1 MQDTARVKWILL
13 FILEGRIVISRRWK
27 SAAAVA
33 AFWASGAAQAE
44 TLRNT
49 DVVALLEA
57 GLGEEAV
64 IAKIETT
71 ESDFDTDTQ
80 TLLALRSQGVP
91 SSVIAAMVKG
101 ESASIKF
108 NDTSA
113 DPKVP
118 HSPGFYMLDETSD
131 QPQML
136 KIDPTAST
144 QTKTGGILGY
154 ALSGGIATASV
165 KAVIPNATAKRQTTK
180 SRPVFYV
187 FFDPPGPAQSAV
199 FSTGFGNGIQSP
211 NEFSLI
217 DLVEKKGRRE
227 ARVGSLN
234 IAGAKTGVLDK
245 DQVPFT
251 YEQISPYVY
260 KITPDAPLEPGEYGF
275 LFALV
280 GGAGPGLSGGVAG
293 ARIFDFSVK

>member
-1 MQDTARVKWILL
+1 MLISHKWKL
-13 FILEGRIVISRRWK
+13 F
-27 SAAAVA
+27 AAAA
-33 AFWASGAAQAE
+33 ALCVSGTAQAE
-44 TLRNT
+44 TLRNA

-71 ESDFDTDTQ
+71 ESDFQTDTQ

-91 SSVIAAMVKG
+91 SAVIAAMVKG
-101 ESASIKF
+101 ENATIKF
-108 NDTSA
+108 DDSSS
-113 DPKVP
+113 DPSVP
-118 HSPGFYMLDETSD
+118 HTPGFYILDEYSA
-131 QPQML
+131 QPQMS
-136 KIDPTAST
+136 KIDPIAST

-165 KAVIPNATAKRQTTK
+165 KAVIPGASAKRQTSK

-187 FFDPPGPAQSAV
+187 FFDPPGPSQSAV
-199 FSTGFGNGIQSP
+199 FSTGFGNAIQSP

-245 DQVPFT
+245 DQVPFS
-251 YEQISPYVY
+251 YEQISQYVY
-260 KITPDAPLEPGEYGF
+260 KITPDANLEPGEYGF

-280 GGAGPGLSGGVAG
+280 GGSGPGLSGGVAG
-293 ARIFDFSVK
+293 ARIFDFAVK